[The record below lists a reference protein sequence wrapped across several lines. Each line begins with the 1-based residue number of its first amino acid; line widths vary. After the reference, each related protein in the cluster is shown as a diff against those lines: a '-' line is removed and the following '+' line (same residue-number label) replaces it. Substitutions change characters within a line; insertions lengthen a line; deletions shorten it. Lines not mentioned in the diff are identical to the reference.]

1 MRYMSAI
8 PLAGSPLPATLAPA
22 RAGRVPAAIVPDLM
36 RAAGHYLS
44 QGEAELVV
52 NHLHFLASSRPAG
65 QAGEGE
71 AGGPAGAGAA
81 GGLSGSAGSDL
92 VDFAAF
98 LEVFVNHRP
107 AAGRGA
113 VTLAQVQ
120 EAFAELGDGAVLGGG
135 WRGALWRSAVLQT
148 VAVAG
153 AARCLACQRAQLVG
167 LPM

>member
-1 MRYMSAI
+1 VHA
-8 PLAGSPLPATLAPA
+8 PHACLLCHPPGSPLLLATPVPAS
-22 RAGRVPAAIVPDLM
+22 AGRVPAAIVPDLM

-65 QAGEGE
+65 QAQEGE

-81 GGLSGSAGSDL
+81 GGLAGSAGSNL

-135 WRGALWRSAVLQT
+135 CLGAWVALGCVAW
-148 VAVAG
+148 AVAG
-153 AARCLACQRAQLVG
+153 GGRMPC
-167 LPM
+167 